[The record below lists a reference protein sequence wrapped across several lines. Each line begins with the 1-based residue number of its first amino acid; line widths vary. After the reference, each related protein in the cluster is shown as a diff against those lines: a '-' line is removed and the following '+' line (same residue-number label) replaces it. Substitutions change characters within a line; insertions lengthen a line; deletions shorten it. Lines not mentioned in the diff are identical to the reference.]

1 METAYKWSGIQ
12 PQRGCSGQAAAERPG
27 NTVQQVAWHAATW
40 MNALYINARHL
51 SNQLDLASVTE
62 ACLMRLSSTEYAF
75 FPDTRRIYL
84 TVWLHHAA
92 FFSVLVRWFA
102 VCLRPAMTTP
112 AVFASF
118 FGKLEKSLADFAK
131 SIFAGGSGM
140 TRRQELLSGVRF
152 CSAAICKRTSLWS
165 LSACVSSCP
174 KVDWVWLISVDG
186 VKEKTNNSAQTFL
199 FLIEGKIEN
208 GI

>member
-75 FPDTRRIYL
+75 FLIHGGYIWLSDCTMLPFSAFLCDDSPSASEAGADRR
-84 TVWLHHAA
+84 WQRQQ
-92 FFSVLVRWFA
+92 FS
-102 VCLRPAMTTP
+102 
-112 AVFASF
+112 
-118 FGKLEKSLADFAK
+118 
-131 SIFAGGSGM
+131 
-140 TRRQELLSGVRF
+140 LLSSGNLKHF
-152 CSAAICKRTSLWS
+152 
-165 LSACVSSCP
+165 
-174 KVDWVWLISVDG
+174 WLISPKAFLLAVLAWLG
-186 VKEKTNNSAQTFL
+186 GRSSCRASVSAQLQSVNALRSDPSQLVSHCVQNWIEFGWFL
-199 FLIEGKIEN
+199 LTE
-208 GI
+208 